1 MSKYK
6 IDFTLNE
13 LITMKMVV
21 DTELEKNTKEI
32 ANTKSEISK
41 PQVDAS
47 WYSKS
52 LIDNLDFLIS
62 KRKDLTSLK
71 EKYVNSNEYMVYS
84 PDHVRQD
91 VL

>member
-21 DTELEKNTKEI
+21 DTELKKVSKEI
-32 ANTKSEISK
+32 VNTKSEISK
-41 PQVDAS
+41 PQVEAS

-62 KRKDLTSLK
+62 KRKDLTSLT

-84 PDHVRQD
+84 PDHVCQE
-91 VL
+91 

>member
-21 DTELEKNTKEI
+21 AKELEKVNKEVE
-32 ANTKSEISK
+32 NTKSEISE
-41 PQVDAS
+41 PQVRAS

-62 KRKDLTSLK
+62 KRKDLKSLI
-71 EKYVNSNEYMVYS
+71 EKYVKSNEYLVYS
-84 PDHVRQD
+84 PDHVRQEH
-91 VL
+91 L

>member
-21 DTELEKNTKEI
+21 DKELEQVNKDI
-32 ANTKSEISK
+32 VNTKSEISE
-41 PQVDAS
+41 PQVRAS

-62 KRKDLTSLK
+62 KRKDLTSLI
-71 EKYVNSNEYMVYS
+71 EKYVKSNEYLVYS